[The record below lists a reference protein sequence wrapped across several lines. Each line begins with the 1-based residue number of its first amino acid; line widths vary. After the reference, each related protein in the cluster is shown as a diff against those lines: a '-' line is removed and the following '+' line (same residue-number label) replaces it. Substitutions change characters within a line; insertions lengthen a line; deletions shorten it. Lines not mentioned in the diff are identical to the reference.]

1 MKYFLQ
7 LLSFGLLA
15 TASSALPLLD
25 ERQTAVYSLTVSTTS
40 STALNGQTVEIVNSV
55 LGVYPGN
62 QPAATFYP
70 IPNQTKPGRSS
81 LHTYPV
87 GIVDHVLGLKGS
99 DGLYSL
105 VDVTNIGQSGAAAF
119 YDGFILRNNLVSHE
133 IPGNWV
139 AFPVGNG
146 WQIKR
151 YDGNAIVTQDYVPVN
166 LVYKLVNK
174 Y

>member
-1 MKYFLQ
+1 MKTFMQ

-15 TASSALPLLD
+15 TVASAAPVIE
-25 ERQTAVYSLTVSTTS
+25 ERQSAVYTLSVSTTS
-40 STALNGQTVEIVNSV
+40 NSALNGQTVEIVNSV

-62 QPAATFYP
+62 QPAASFYP
-70 IPNQTKPGRSS
+70 VANQAKPGRSS
-81 LHTYPV
+81 LHTYPI

-105 VDVTNIGQSGAAAF
+105 VDVANVGQSGEDVL
-119 YDGFILRNNLVSHE
+119 YDGFILRNNRVNHE
-133 IPGNWV
+133 VPGNWV
-139 AFPVGNG
+139 AFPVGSG

-151 YDGNAIVTQDYVPVN
+151 YDGNAIVTQDYVPVT
-166 LVYKLVNK
+166 LVYKRVNK

>member
-1 MKYFLQ
+1 MKSFLQ
-7 LLSFGLLA
+7 LLSFGLLTIA
-15 TASSALPLLD
+15 ASAAPLLE

-40 STALNGQTVEIVNSV
+40 NNALNGQTVEIVNSV

-70 IPNQTKPGRSS
+70 IANPNKAGRSS

-87 GIVDHVLGLKGS
+87 GIVDHVLGLTGS

-105 VDVTNIGQSGAAAF
+105 VDVTNVGQNGAVAF
-119 YDGFILRNNLVSHE
+119 YDGFILRNNRVSHD

-139 AFPVGNG
+139 AFPVSNG

-151 YDGNAIVTQDYVPVN
+151 YDGNAIVTQDYVRVN
-166 LVYKLVNK
+166 LIYKLVNK